1 MIIMSNL
8 IRILNAAKSVLN
20 INTDVNIAPMRV
32 KLDDTAY
39 AYKVLDSYFI
49 YINEDIFRKDKIN
62 NFNIR
67 VIIHELYH
75 IKQMI
80 DGDLKFSDDHKV
92 VYWKNIKYDKS
103 YSYDE
108 RPFEVEA
115 RLAETKYFKQVKKL
129 VKEDVVS

>member
-1 MIIMSNL
+1 MSNL

-20 INTDVNIAPMRV
+20 INTDVNIAPMKV

-39 AYKVLDSYFI
+39 AYKTMDSYFI

-129 VKEDVVS
+129 VKEDMVS

>member
-1 MIIMSNL
+1 MSNL

-20 INTDVNIAPMRV
+20 INTDVNIAPMKV

-39 AYKVLDSYFI
+39 AYKTMDSYFI

-129 VKEDVVS
+129 VKENMVS

>member
-1 MIIMSNL
+1 MSNL

-20 INTDVNIAPMRV
+20 VNTDVNIAPMRV

-39 AYKVLDSYFI
+39 AYKTLDNYFI
-49 YINEDIFRKDKIN
+49 YINEDILRRDKIN

-80 DGDLKFSDDHKV
+80 DGDLKFSDDHKA
-92 VYWKNIKYDKS
+92 VYWKNVKYDKS

-108 RPFEVEA
+108 RPFKVEV

-129 VKEDVVS
+129 VKEDLVS

>member
-1 MIIMSNL
+1 MSNL

-80 DGDLKFSDDHKV
+80 DGDLKFSDDHKI
-92 VYWKNIKYDKS
+92 VYWKNVKYDKS

-129 VKEDVVS
+129 VKEDMVS

>member
-1 MIIMSNL
+1 MIMSNL

-20 INTDVNIAPMRV
+20 VNTDVNIAPMRV

-39 AYKVLDSYFI
+39 AYKALDSYFI

-67 VIIHELYH
+67 MIIHELYH

-115 RLAETKYFKQVKKL
+115 RLAETRYFKQVKKL
-129 VKEDVVS
+129 VKENMVS

>member
-1 MIIMSNL
+1 MSNL

-80 DGDLKFSDDHKV
+80 DGDLKFSDEHKV
-92 VYWKNIKYDKS
+92 AYWKNIKYDKS